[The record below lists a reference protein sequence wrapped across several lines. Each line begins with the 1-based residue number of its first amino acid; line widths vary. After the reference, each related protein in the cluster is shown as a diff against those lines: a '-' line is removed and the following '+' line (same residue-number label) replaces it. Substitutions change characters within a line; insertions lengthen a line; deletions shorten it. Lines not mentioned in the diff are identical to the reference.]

1 MFFNKEK
8 KKSSFVKA
16 KSPEARKKQK
26 AAIAAYYAK
35 NKSTAKKDK

>member
-1 MFFNKEK
+1 MFFNREK

-35 NKSTAKKDK
+35 RNDRKNKK